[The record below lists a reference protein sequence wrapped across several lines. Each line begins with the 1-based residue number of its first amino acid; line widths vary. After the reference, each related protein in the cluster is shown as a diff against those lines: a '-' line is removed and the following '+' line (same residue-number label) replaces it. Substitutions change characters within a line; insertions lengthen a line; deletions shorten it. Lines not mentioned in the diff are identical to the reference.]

1 MKIAVL
7 GSRGIPNRYGGFEEM
22 AERVAPL
29 WVRAGHEVVVYATS
43 DHPEKV
49 EFHEG
54 VRVKHIFNPEHTIGL
69 AGQFIYDYLCILDAR
84 KEDFDIYL
92 QLGYT
97 TSAIWSFLWPKS
109 KTAINMDGIEH
120 RRAKY
125 RGVLSV
131 FLRWSERRGVRRSKL
146 LVADNPMIAEYLTK
160 YSTSCTTIAYG
171 AEVVEQSD
179 ASALKKMNLPHTD
192 YVLHIGRIQPD
203 NHIKEILESAKQS
216 GKVLITI
223 GDYTNRYGR
232 QLQKRFKD
240 CSSIYFPGTVYDKN
254 ILNELR
260 LNCDAY
266 LHGHSAGGTN
276 PALLEAMGCGA
287 FILAHNNPFNAST
300 LGGLGALWSD
310 HNELSDLL
318 RNLPNQEFKSKQRE
332 LSRNRIRASFN
343 WEDIATQYLD
353 AFNKIK

>member
-69 AGQFIYDYLCILDAR
+69 AGQFIYDYLCIIDAR

-109 KTAINMDGIEH
+109 KTVINMDGIEH

-131 FLRWSERRGVRRSKL
+131 FLRWSERIGVRRSKL
-146 LVADNPMIAEYLTK
+146 LVADNPMIAEYLNK
-160 YSTSCTTIAYG
+160 YSTPCTTIAYG

-179 ASALKKMNLPHTD
+179 SSALNKMNLPHTD

-203 NHIKEILESAKQS
+203 NHIKEILEAAKQS
-216 GKVLITI
+216 GKTLITI

-232 QLQKRFKD
+232 QMQKRFKD
-240 CSSIYFPGTVYDKN
+240 CSSIYFPGTVYDKK
-254 ILNELR
+254 
-260 LNCDAY
+260 
-266 LHGHSAGGTN
+266 H
-276 PALLEAMGCGA
+276 
-287 FILAHNNPFNAST
+287 
-300 LGGLGALWSD
+300 
-310 HNELSDLL
+310 
-318 RNLPNQEFKSKQRE
+318 
-332 LSRNRIRASFN
+332 
-343 WEDIATQYLD
+343 TQ
-353 AFNKIK
+353 